1 MIFPKQSQ
9 SDSFFS
15 QNKATKKIQ
24 NKYFVTLIA
33 LYCISYGLSLVNDG
47 IYWDDWCLVDH
58 DRQTLKTMFSMA
70 GFPWIGE
77 YHYFLNQLAL
87 PVLSYRLIVFLAY
100 FISGLCLLQ
109 ILKTIPGLH
118 NVESLSVVGLFW
130 VFPINS
136 ARITLICS
144 PYAICFLAFWLGYY
158 FFVRGLAG
166 GTQPIYLLL
175 SVPLF
180 WFSMWT
186 ASLMAFM
193 ALPAIH
199 LLFVFLKTDL
209 QWSDRL
215 KKYILFFAVFL
226 LPIIFF
232 TYKQHYFNPHGIYE
246 GYNKLTWIHLKDSY
260 KHFEPSFLN
269 CFVGAMSWSSE
280 IAKKVSLYLNLKSL
294 LCLSLL
300 LVIFL
305 KNKTIVSGLLL
316 MAGAVTWI
324 LGAFPYNCIGEITQ
338 WEWATRNQLLL
349 GLGSALILVGIID
362 LFAQGIKAAS
372 PRLILPIKIFLTI
385 LLSAIFTKQNLEK
398 EADFYID
405 WQKQLSIMSAFQ
417 NSQEVKKGTL
427 FMFLDEAKILDAFPR
442 SYRWY
447 EYCGMFRRIF
457 HDASRFGVLAD
468 VKTEA
473 GILSGEYFNEKNN
486 EIMKCYKYKEYNF
499 SEFQPVN
506 KYLRMRIST
515 SEAANHIAEKKVISC
530 LKLIRLSI
538 FAPQEYGNVVRS
550 LVEVKSY

>member
-1 MIFPKQSQ
+1 MTSKER
-9 SDSFFS
+9 
-15 QNKATKKIQ
+15 KKF
-24 NKYFVTLIA
+24 FVTLVV
-33 LYCISYGLSLVNDG
+33 LYCISYGFNLFNCG

-70 GFPWIGE
+70 GAPWVGD
-77 YHYFLNQLAL
+77 YHYFLNQLPF
-87 PVLSYRLIVFLAY
+87 PVFFYRLIAFLAY
-100 FISGLCLLQ
+100 FASGLCLLQ
-109 ILKTIPGLH
+109 ILKTIPGLQV
-118 NVESLSVVGLFW
+118 VESLSIVGIFW
-130 VFPINS
+130 IFPINS
-136 ARITLICS
+136 ARITLICN

-166 GTQPIYLLL
+166 RTQPIYLIL

-186 ASLMAFM
+186 DSLMVFM

-199 LLFVFLKTDL
+199 LLFVFLKNDL
-209 QWSDRL
+209 SWSDRL
-215 KKYILFFAVFL
+215 KKYFLFFAVFS

-232 TYKQHYFNPHGIYE
+232 TYKQHYFTPNGIYE
-246 GYNKLTWIHLKDSY
+246 GYNKLTWVRLKESY
-260 KHFEPSFLN
+260 KYFEPSFSN

-280 IAKKVSLYLNLKSL
+280 IAKKVSLYLNLKTL

-305 KNKTIVSGLLL
+305 RNKTIVSGLLL

-324 LGAFPYNCIGEITQ
+324 LGAFPYNCIGKITQ

-362 LFAQGIKAAS
+362 LFAQGIKPAS
-372 PRLILPIKIFLTI
+372 PRLILPVKISLTI
-385 LLSAIFTKQNLEK
+385 LLSVIFTKQNLEK
-398 EADFYID
+398 GADFYID

-417 NSQEVKKGTL
+417 NSQEVKEGTL
-427 FMFLDEAKILDAFPR
+427 FMFLDDAKILDAFPR

-457 HDASRFGVLAD
+457 HGASRFGVSAD
-468 VKTEA
+468 NKTEV
-473 GILSGEYFNEKNN
+473 GILSGEYFNEKTNG
-486 EIMKCYKYKEYNF
+486 IMKCHNYKEYNF

-506 KYLRMRIST
+506 KYLRMRISI
-515 SEAANHIAEKKVISC
+515 SETGNQIAEKKVISC

-538 FAPQEYGNVVRS
+538 FAPQEYGNVMRS
-550 LVEVKSY
+550 LVEIKSY

>member
-1 MIFPKQSQ
+1 M
-9 SDSFFS
+9 
-15 QNKATKKIQ
+15 TKKTQ
-24 NKYFVTLIA
+24 NKYFVVLVV

-58 DRQTLKTMFSMA
+58 DRQTLKTMFSIA
-70 GFPWIGE
+70 GVPWVGD
-77 YHYFLNQLAL
+77 YHYFLNQLPF
-87 PVLSYRLIVFLAY
+87 PVFFYRLIAFLAY
-100 FISGLCLLQ
+100 FVSGLCLLQ
-109 ILKTIPGLH
+109 ILKMIPGLQV
-118 NVESLSVVGLFW
+118 VESLSTVGIFW
-130 VFPINS
+130 IFPINS
-136 ARITLICS
+136 ARITLICN

-186 ASLMAFM
+186 ASFMAFM
-193 ALPAIH
+193 ALPSIH
-199 LLFVFLKTDL
+199 LLFIFLKNDL
-209 QWSDRL
+209 PWSIRL
-215 KKYILFFAVFL
+215 KKYIFFFCVFP

-232 TYKQHYFNPHGIYE
+232 AFKQHYFTPYGNLE
-246 GYNKLTWIHLKDSY
+246 GYNQLTWIRLKESYTHL
-260 KHFEPSFLN
+260 EPSFSN

-294 LCLSLL
+294 FCFSLVLIIFFRRKFAISGMLILSG
-300 LVIFL
+300 V
-305 KNKTIVSGLLL
+305 
-316 MAGAVTWI
+316 ATWI
-324 LGAFPYNCIGEITQ
+324 LGAFPYNCIGQITQ

-349 GLGSALILVGIID
+349 GLGSALILVGTID
-362 LFAQGIKAAS
+362 LIARGIKTAS
-372 PRLILPIKIFLTI
+372 PRLILSVKIFLTI

-405 WQKQLSIMSAFQ
+405 WQKQLSIISAFQ
-417 NSQEVKKGTL
+417 NSQEVKEGTL
-427 FMFLDEAKILDAFPR
+427 FMFLDDAKALDAFPR
-442 SYRWY
+442 SYRFY
-447 EYCGMFRRIF
+447 EYCGMLRRVF

-468 VKTEA
+468 VKTET
-473 GILSGEYFNEKNN
+473 GILSGEYFNEKTNV
-486 EIMKCYKYKEYNF
+486 IMKCYKYKEYNF

-515 SEAANHIAEKKVISC
+515 SEAANQIAEKKVISC
-530 LKLIRLSI
+530 LKLIRLGI

>member
-1 MIFPKQSQ
+1 M
-9 SDSFFS
+9 
-15 QNKATKKIQ
+15 TKKTQ
-24 NKYFVTLIA
+24 NKYFVTLVV

-47 IYWDDWCLVDH
+47 IYWDDWCIVDH

-77 YHYFLNQLAL
+77 YHYLLNQLAL
-87 PVLSYRLIVFLAY
+87 PVLSYRLIVFFAY

-109 ILKTIPGLH
+109 ILRTIPGLH
-118 NVESLSVVGLFW
+118 NVESLSIVGLFW

-136 ARITLICS
+136 ARVTLICN

-199 LLFVFLKTDL
+199 LLFIFLKNDL
-209 QWSDRL
+209 PWSIRL
-215 KKYILFFAVFL
+215 KKYILFFCVFP

-232 TYKQHYFNPHGIYE
+232 AFKQHYFTPYGNLE
-246 GYNKLTWIHLKDSY
+246 GYNQLTWIRLKESYTHL
-260 KHFEPSFLN
+260 EPSFSN

-280 IAKKVSLYLNLKSL
+280 IAKKASLCINLKSL
-294 LCLSLL
+294 FCLSLL
-300 LVIFL
+300 LIIFFR
-305 KNKTIVSGLLL
+305 KKFAISGMLILSGV
-316 MAGAVTWI
+316 AAWI
-324 LGAFPYNCIGEITQ
+324 FGAFPYNCIQEITQ
-338 WEWATRNQLLL
+338 GEWTTRNQLLL

-362 LFAQGIKAAS
+362 LFAQGIKTAS
-372 PRLILPIKIFLTI
+372 PRLILPVKILFTI

-405 WQKQLSIMSAFQ
+405 WQKQLSIISAFQ
-417 NSQEVKKGTL
+417 NSQEVKEGTL
-427 FMFLDEAKILDAFPR
+427 FMFLDDAKALDAFPR
-442 SYRWY
+442 SYRFY
-447 EYCGMFRRIF
+447 EYCGMLRRVF

-468 VKTEA
+468 VKTET
-473 GILSGEYFNEKNN
+473 GILSGEYFNEKTNV
-486 EIMKCYKYKEYNF
+486 IMKCYKYKEYNF

-515 SEAANHIAEKKVISC
+515 SEAANQIAEKKVISC
-530 LKLIRLSI
+530 LKLIRLGI